1 MSGLRKSRPRT
12 IVALGAALWVLASTA
27 YGAPV
32 PLSNGVPVTGL
43 SGTIGSESFY
53 TIVVPAGQDDLE
65 IKISGGTGDCDLY
78 VRRGLPPTTLTYD
91 YRPYQVGN
99 NETVA
104 VASPAAGTW
113 YVMLRGYTAYAGLT
127 LVATYSASVSV
138 TPLANGVPVSGLSGA
153 TGSERFYQ
161 IVVPAGQ
168 TKLEIQISGGTGD
181 CDLYVKRDSLPT
193 VAVYDYRPYLVGN
206 NEKVTVDSPAAG
218 TWYLMLRGYSAYT
231 GVTLVATSSGGVGI
245 VLTNGVPVTGL
256 SGAASSEKLYRIDVP
271 AGQTNLEIKIS
282 GGNGDCDLYVKYGA
296 PATVSNYDYRPF
308 TPGNDETVSVNDP
321 TAGSWY
327 LLLRGYSAYTGVT
340 LLASYGNVQSLTDG
354 VAVPGLSGTLGS
366 ETLYKIDV
374 PSGETTLEVKIS
386 GGTGNC
392 DLYVRRG
399 LPPTVSSWDYRPYLP
414 GNDET
419 VTIDNPQSGSWYIL
433 LRARQAYAGVTLLA
447 DHWFVGSVTL
457 LSNGV
462 PVTNLSGAQGSQKY
476 YRLIVPSG
484 QTQLEFQISG
494 GTGDADLYVKRDA
507 TPTLTEYDYRPYLI
521 GNDETVTIAN
531 PTGGNWLIMVHGY
544 QAYTGMTLVA
554 TYQADGGG
562 GEPTVTPLTNGVPV
576 TGLAGAASDQAFFQI
591 DVPAGQSQLEIQMSG
606 GTGDADLHVRKDLL
620 PTLTE
625 WDYRPYLIG
634 NEETVTIN
642 TPAAGTYYL
651 LLNAYQAYSG
661 VTLVAT
667 YVPLAEPVIELSNG
681 VPVAGLSGATGSE
694 AFYKIVV
701 PAGQDFLDIQIAGG
715 TGDCD
720 LHVKKGAK
728 PTTSSWDYRPYL
740 IGNNETVH
748 IDDPAAAT
756 WYILLHGYQAY
767 AGMTLV
773 ATYGVTAVGNNFAV
787 DPNCVALWRFESKAL
802 HVDSIGSNTLSK
814 IGVPDANT
822 VDYQEGAAS
831 VDMNTNG
838 VLGYLDIVDAN
849 LSPDFPLK
857 SGTTNTKL
865 SVAFWMKARTGSEQV
880 AGGAILY
887 GKGEANKHSFTVGI
901 YEPAG
906 PGTATIRIGVGLAD
920 GSNAYYYTPS
930 PKIIERDTWYHIA
943 VTYAEGP
950 SDGTVKLYIYDTATA
965 SSTNVTATTRNAPLL
980 DGRLAL
986 GGYRWSSHRYDGLL
1000 DEMVVF
1006 NDVLTAAEI
1015 TKIRQGT
1022 YGKP

>member
-65 IKISGGTGDCDLY
+65 IQISGGTGDCDLY
-78 VRRGLPPTTLTYD
+78 VRRGAPPTTLTYD

-99 NETVA
+99 DETVA

-113 YVMLRGYTAYAGLT
+113 YIMLRGYTAYTGVT

-153 TGSERFYQ
+153 TGSETFYQ

-168 TKLEIQISGGTGD
+168 TKLEIKISGGTGD

-193 VAVYDYRPYLVGN
+193 VAVYDYRPYIVGN

-231 GVTLVATSSGGVGI
+231 GVTLVATYSGGVGI

-271 AGQTNLEIKIS
+271 AGQTSLEIKIS
-282 GGNGDCDLYVKYGA
+282 GGTGDCDLHVKYGT
-296 PATVSNYDYRPF
+296 PATVSDYDYRPF
-308 TPGNDETVSVNDP
+308 TPGNDETVSVNNP

-327 LLLRGYSAYTGVT
+327 ILLRGYSAYTNLT
-340 LLASYGNVQSLTDG
+340 LVATYGNVQTLTNG
-354 VAVPGLSGTLGS
+354 VAVPGLAGTLGS

-399 LPPTVSSWDYRPYLP
+399 LPPTVSSWDYRPYLA
-414 GNDET
+414 GNNET
-419 VTIDNPQSGSWYIL
+419 VTIDSPQSGSWYIL
-433 LRARQAYAGVTLLA
+433 LRARQTYTGVTLLA
-447 DHWFVGSVTL
+447 EHWFVGSVTL

-521 GNDETVTIAN
+521 GNDETVTIAD

-554 TYQADGGG
+554 TYESDGGG
-562 GEPTVTPLTNGVPV
+562 GSPTVTPLTNGVPV
-576 TGLAGAASDQAFFQI
+576 TGLAGATGDQAFFQI
-591 DVPAGQSQLEIQMSG
+591 DVPAGQSLLEIQMSG
-606 GTGDADLHVRKDLL
+606 GSGDADLHVRKDLL

-625 WDYRPYLIG
+625 WDYRPYLNG
-634 NEETVTIN
+634 NDETVTIN
-642 TPAAGTYYL
+642 SPAAGTYYL

-667 YVPLAEPVIELSNG
+667 HVPVAEPVTELSNG
-681 VPVAGLSGATGSE
+681 VPVAGLSGATDSE

-740 IGNNETVH
+740 LGNNETVH

-756 WYILLHGYQAY
+756 WYIMLHGYQAY

-773 ATYGVTAVGNNFAV
+773 ATYGVTTVGNNFAV
-787 DPNCVALWRFESKAL
+787 DPNCVALWRFEEGHL
-802 HVDSIGSNTLSK
+802 LEDSIGNHTLANHN
-814 IGVPDANT
+814 GVTTDPLA
-822 VDYQEGAAS
+822 QEGAACANFERTAS
-831 VDMNTNG
+831 Q
-838 VLGYLDIVDAN
+838 YLSIPDAN
-849 LSPDFPLK
+849 LAPGFPLK
-857 SGTTNTKL
+857 SGDTNKKI
-865 SVAFWMKARTGSEQV
+865 SVCVWLRMEESIQQFLFAK
-880 AGGAILY
+880 
-887 GKGEANKHSFTVGI
+887 
-901 YEPAG
+901 
-906 PGTATIRIGVGLAD
+906 D
-920 GSNAYYYTPS
+920 GSPGGNSFVLAVEGAAGKHYAGIRRGIGDGSTYDGQS
-930 PKIIERDTWYHIA
+930 MRSLALVADQWYHIA
-943 VTYAEGP
+943 CTYDDTDGSYRLRVYDPVTDTPFELTGKFDTKIAVTTADVRIGGTLPSKVYYA
-950 SDGTVKLYIYDTATA
+950 
-965 SSTNVTATTRNAPLL
+965 
-980 DGRLAL
+980 
-986 GGYRWSSHRYDGLL
+986 DGLM

-1015 TKIRQGT
+1015 DKIRQGT